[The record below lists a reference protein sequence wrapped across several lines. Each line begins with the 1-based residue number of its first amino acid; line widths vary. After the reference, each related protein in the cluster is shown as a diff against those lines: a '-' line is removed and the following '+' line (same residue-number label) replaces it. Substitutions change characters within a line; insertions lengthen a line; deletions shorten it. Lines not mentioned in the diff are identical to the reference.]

1 MPVLKV
7 SHKSSTVEDAGE
19 LVISRESWSMSSK
32 MLSVFALEKMY
43 IFRGFCLM
51 C

>member
-19 LVISRESWSMSSK
+19 LVILPVVTNKQGVHNVHGRAPAPRRVLK
-32 MLSVFALEKMY
+32 VV
-43 IFRGFCLM
+43 
-51 C
+51 